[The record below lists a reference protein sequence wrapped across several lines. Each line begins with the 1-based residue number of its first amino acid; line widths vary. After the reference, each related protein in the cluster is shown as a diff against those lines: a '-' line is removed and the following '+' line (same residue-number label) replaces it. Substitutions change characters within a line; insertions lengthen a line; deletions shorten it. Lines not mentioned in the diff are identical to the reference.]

1 MKIYILMLATCLCFS
16 PHFVI
21 ADDSAEVAELQK
33 QNELL
38 TAKLEAAQLKI
49 EKLEQQVKDLKTGEK
64 KTAKEAVDDLFEE
77 GSSWSGTR
85 NYTQNGPNGG
95 FQDWKLVILTRD
107 GDKFTGEI
115 HFTSNDNKAQ
125 ALAVKGIAPPKDKGK
140 VVFKTEQLGVF
151 QQSFKGV
158 LAGGQISLTFS
169 GTGVEGTRVTG
180 TGTLTQ

>member
-1 MKIYILMLATCLCFS
+1 MVGVGCSDWRLPASFTPWIPRQVLGLRVTRRL
-16 PHFVI
+16 V
-21 ADDSAEVAELQK
+21 EGQVAE
-33 QNELL
+33 
-38 TAKLEAAQLKI
+38 
-49 EKLEQQVKDLKTGEK
+49 
-64 KTAKEAVDDLFEE
+64 KEAVDDLFQE
-77 GSSWSGTR
+77 GSSWSGSR